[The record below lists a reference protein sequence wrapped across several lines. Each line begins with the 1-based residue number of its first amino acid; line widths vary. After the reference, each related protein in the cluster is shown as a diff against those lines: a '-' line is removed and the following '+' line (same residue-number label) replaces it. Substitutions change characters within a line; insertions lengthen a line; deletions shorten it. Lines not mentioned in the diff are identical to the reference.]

1 MCIRDRDKI
10 KRKEQTND
18 INAPDIS
25 LIICRDFIVFDKTK
39 NKVFI
44 VVFSDNTKRGYDD
57 SKEKVRSYEKLLVTD
72 LHANDHAKSAQITTV
87 KYDF

>member
-1 MCIRDRDKI
+1 MQFLQAIENMIPEDKI

-72 LHANDHAKSAQITTV
+72 LHANDLLSLHK
-87 KYDF
+87 